1 MDIHHIQN
9 MIADIERQEEKMREF
24 EREISLA
31 KTAVRNIATPVLQT
45 AGWKPMW
52 VEGECG
58 DDSETTYKE
67 CYYFHPDVVVS
78 DLVKEIG
85 TTYLYLNGSYTRNIF
100 EDWFSTIPKEMYVKL
115 Y

>member
-52 VEGECG
+52 VEMTVRLRTK
-58 DDSETTYKE
+58 SATISIQT
-67 CYYFHPDVVVS
+67 
-78 DLVKEIG
+78 L
-85 TTYLYLNGSYTRNIF
+85 
-100 EDWFSTIPKEMYVKL
+100 WFPI
-115 Y
+115 